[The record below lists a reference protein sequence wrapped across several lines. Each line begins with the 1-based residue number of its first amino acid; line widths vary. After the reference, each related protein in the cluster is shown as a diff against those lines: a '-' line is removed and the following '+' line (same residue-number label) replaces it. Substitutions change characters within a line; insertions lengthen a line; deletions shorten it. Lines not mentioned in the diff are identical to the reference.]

1 MNREIVCITCPNSCL
16 MEVTADE
23 AGQVTGVSGNRCPK
37 GADFAKSEIAHPV
50 RTLCTTVRTVYKD
63 CPVLPVRVDGTVPKE
78 KIRDAMNAIGQITVD
93 RPAGIGDV
101 VLEDLL
107 GLGVNVVVTS
117 GVLQER

>member
-1 MNREIVCITCPNSCL
+1 M
-16 MEVTADE
+16 
-23 AGQVTGVSGNRCPK
+23 
-37 GADFAKSEIAHPV
+37 

-107 GLGVNVVVTS
+107 GLGVNVIVTS